1 MISNMVTPALT
12 PERTTT
18 MTTDDLPWLD
28 LRDVCRVLGEERERA
43 KQIRAGVPE
52 NEVDV
57 SGARPLAEMTVRTYA
72 YRQRRPGERRQYV
85 AMRNE
90 GREFPA
96 PVYSGGRKIPKSG
109 DVPVWPVR
117 AGETREQVED
127 RFRTW
132 YRLRTG
138 PGQGGGRPRKVQPE
152 RKPADQ
158 PARRTTRRG
167 RKNDV

>member
-1 MISNMVTPALT
+1 MITHNMVTPAMT
-12 PERTTT
+12 TERTET

-28 LRDVCRVLGEERERA
+28 LRDVCRILGEERERA

-57 SGARPLAEMTVRTYA
+57 SGAVPLKDMTVRTYA
-72 YRQRRPGERRQYV
+72 YRMRKPGERRQYI

-109 DVPVWPVR
+109 DVPVWPIR
-117 AGETREQVED
+117 QGETRKQVED
-127 RFRTW
+127 RFRVW
-132 YRLRTG
+132 YRNRTG
-138 PGQGGGRPRKVQPE
+138 PGAGGGRPRKVQPE
-152 RKPADQ
+152 KTAEQ
-158 PARRTTRRG
+158 PVRRHARRR